1 MTDYLPPSQGVV
13 LEDGLLRVLDP
24 AVAKRLDRKTWSP
37 SAVSTYTQCPTKWAF
52 GAAYP
57 EEDGAFD
64 DAPLGTSGHRVLE
77 LLYQLPPEERTRDKA
92 AELIAGL
99 TAESDDVV
107 LPDGGKVEDRIR
119 WQVAVLD
126 RIGGLWALED
136 PTVVRVEQTEETI
149 ESMVGTVPFRGKIDR
164 VETVLG
170 ENGDQVGI
178 GIADYKTGKATPPY
192 QRNGT
197 QDDKADSMLAYWVAY
212 QHAKGVTPVRLDLL
226 FTNGKKPDRYVVPTN
241 DARVKKVVAKWES
254 TWKDMKERA
263 QTREYPMKVS
273 ALCGWCP
280 LATVCP
286 AADAAGKGVAR
297 IPSGNRGL
305 MLGIPTVRPS
315 EEEKAAAV
323 TTPLAPEFVEPETPV
338 PATVSEAP
346 DFPTPPWPNEPNEPH
361 PAVLAP
367 TASVAEPLRSETA
380 PEQKGQNMTVS
391 KWSRASIPAY
401 TETDP
406 SDGSLNPASYAAS
419 KAVDMAGDA
428 DYYLRSAGQVV
439 TPDRK
444 EAVANLVCELVF
456 AVQQEQFGTT
466 SLQSGTAY
474 LSYRAVK
481 SAVAVSPIPFTN
493 PDAAAWAEWQRW
505 IVAVASASI
514 ETGYSLWA
522 YGPRPGAGAFLA
534 SLAAAQT
541 TGNPAAN
548 YNVA

>member
-1 MTDYLPPSQGVV
+1 
-13 LEDGLLRVLDP
+13 
-24 AVAKRLDRKTWSP
+24 
-37 SAVSTYTQCPTKWAF
+37 
-52 GAAYP
+52 
-57 EEDGAFD
+57 
-64 DAPLGTSGHRVLE
+64 
-77 LLYQLPPEERTRDKA
+77 
-92 AELIAGL
+92 
-99 TAESDDVV
+99 
-107 LPDGGKVEDRIR
+107 
-119 WQVAVLD
+119 
-126 RIGGLWALED
+126 
-136 PTVVRVEQTEETI
+136 
-149 ESMVGTVPFRGKIDR
+149 
-164 VETVLG
+164 
-170 ENGDQVGI
+170 
-178 GIADYKTGKATPPY
+178 
-192 QRNGT
+192 
-197 QDDKADSMLAYWVAY
+197 MLAYWVAY
-212 QHAKGVTPVRLDLL
+212 RHAKGVTPVRLDLL

-254 TWKDMKERA
+254 TWRDMKERA

-323 TTPLAPEFVEPETPV
+323 TTSLAPEFVEPVTPV
-338 PATVSEAP
+338 PATASGAP
-346 DFPTPPWPNEPNEPH
+346 DFPTPPWPNEPNDPH

-367 TASVAEPLRSETA
+367 TASVVEPLRSETTT
-380 PEQKGQNMTVS
+380 ELKGQSMTVT

-419 KAVDMAGDA
+419 KAVDIAGDA

-466 SLQSGTAY
+466 SLQSGTAH
-474 LSYRAVK
+474 LSGRAVK
-481 SAVAVSPIPFTN
+481 SAIAVSPIPFTN

-514 ETGYSLWA
+514 KTGYSLWA